1 MAKGENIFKRKDGR
15 WEARYIKGYEL
26 SGKIK
31 YGFCYGKTYKEA
43 KEKVTRAKAAQLL
56 GKPVQTCYSRRRFA
70 WFCDEWFESGKVRL
84 KESTCVKYKTILDKH
99 IKPRLGSC
107 LPLGMND
114 ALLEQFTNEL
124 LLEEELAPKTVRD
137 ILVVVRSVLDYTAKR
152 FPATFPTVHIDY
164 PKESKKEMRVLNR
177 EEQARFSRFLLQD
190 MDACKFGVL
199 LALLTG
205 IRIGELCALQWEN
218 ISLQENTIRIC
229 STMQRLRDMNGEQ
242 ESRTRIVIGSPKS
255 DTSAR
260 TIPISRTVAAL
271 CRRMDPQM
279 PAAFV
284 LTGTSRYMEPRTLQY
299 RMERY
304 TESCSLDGVHFHT
317 LRHTFA
323 TRCVEVGFEIKSLSE
338 ILGHANTTITLDR
351 YVHSSMEL
359 KRDNMNKLEAVGLS
373 FEQSYFGVSS
383 SV

>member
-56 GKPVQTCYSRRRFA
+56 GKPMQTCYSRRRFA

-107 LPLGMND
+107 FPLGMND

-152 FPATFPTVHIDY
+152 FPATFPTVRIDY

-304 TESCSLDGVHFHT
+304 TESCGLDGVHFHT